1 MSKSKIVRKIF
12 ECTTGGASDT
22 RNPIAVVM
30 KELNNT
36 VPADKVI
43 SIDERSGV
51 GHFVSDE
58 NEIGGGYFLRFAK
71 LLVFYREDVDDEEE
85 KN

>member
-1 MSKSKIVRKIF
+1 MSKSKIVRKLF
-12 ECTTGGASDT
+12 ECTTGGSSDK

-30 KELNNT
+30 EELNNT

-58 NEIGGGYFLRFAK
+58 NEICGGYFPRFAK
-71 LLVFYREDVDDEEE
+71 LLVFYREDVDEEE

>member
-1 MSKSKIVRKIF
+1 MSKSKIVRKLF

-30 KELNNT
+30 EELNNT
-36 VPADKVI
+36 VPADRVI

-58 NEIGGGYFLRFAK
+58 NEIGGGYFPRFAK
-71 LLVFYREDVDDEEE
+71 LIVFYWEDADEEE

>member
-1 MSKSKIVRKIF
+1 MSKSKIVRKLF
-12 ECTTGGASDT
+12 ECTTRGSSDT

-30 KELNNT
+30 EELNNT
-36 VPADKVI
+36 VPADRVI

-58 NEIGGGYFLRFAK
+58 NEIGGGYFPRFAK
-71 LLVFYREDVDDEEE
+71 LLVFFWEDVDEEE